1 MPLTAQPLADSP
13 ALSRVR
19 AALDVNVNQPER
31 VGSIAAGAGLLL
43 YGVSRKSLGG
53 ILVAI
58 LGGALI
64 RRGVTGHCDM
74 YEKLG
79 INSSQLNTETGVPGN
94 KGIKVTR
101 SITVDRAPQ
110 DVYRFW
116 RNLENFPKF
125 MEHVQ
130 SVRVIDDRRSH
141 WVVKGPAGSEVEWTA
156 QILTDREN
164 SLISWES
171 LPGAEVQN
179 AGSVR
184 FEPVNDGLSTEV
196 KVSMQYLPPA
206 GVIGATVAKLLGEAP
221 DQQLEADLERF
232 KELLA
237 GQAA

>member
-1 MPLTAQPLADSP
+1 MALTAQPLADSP
-13 ALSRVR
+13 ALNSVR

-31 VGSIAAGAGLLL
+31 IGSVAAGAGLLL
-43 YGVSRKSLGG
+43 YGASRKSLGG
-53 ILVAI
+53 ILIAI

-101 SITVDRAPQ
+101 TITVDRSPQ

-130 SVRVIDDRRSH
+130 AVRVIDDRRSH
-141 WVVKGPAGSEVEWTA
+141 WVVKGPAGTELEWTA
-156 QILTDREN
+156 EILTDREN

-184 FEPVNDGLSTEV
+184 FEPVNNGLSTEV

-206 GVIGATVAKLLGEAP
+206 GVIGATVAKLFGEAP

>member
-1 MPLTAQPLADSP
+1 MALKAQPLADSSV
-13 ALSRVR
+13 LHSVR
-19 AALDVNVNQPER
+19 AALDINVNQPER
-31 VGSIAAGAGLLL
+31 IGSVAAGAGLVL
-43 YGVSRKSLGG
+43 YGASRKSLGG
-53 ILVAI
+53 ILIAL

-79 INSSQLNTETGVPGN
+79 LNSSQLNTETGVPGN

-101 SITVDRAPQ
+101 TITVDRAPQ

-116 RNLENFPKF
+116 RNLENLPKF

-130 SVRVIDDRRSH
+130 SIRVIDDRRSH
-141 WVVKGPAGSEVEWTA
+141 WVVKGPAGSDFEWTA

-184 FEPVNDGLSTEV
+184 FEPVNNGLSTEV

-206 GVIGATVAKLLGEAP
+206 GVIGATVAKLFGEAP
-221 DQQLEADLERF
+221 DQQLEEDLDRF
-232 KELLA
+232 KEIIA